1 MRKRISIVLLVLGG
15 WAVLVPS
22 ASAAAPALSPVSAT
36 DVQGVSAVLKGGVD
50 PQGSATA
57 YFFEYGTAANFVGA
71 SKTPSTPAGSGSG
84 VQPARVA
91 ISGLKP
97 STVYY
102 YRLVAVNSSGT
113 TVGSSGSGTAGSF
126 ETTKGFGFLPGIE
139 GFAAAAVADGGEA
152 ATRAGSHPYRLSF
165 RLALN
170 EAGEFEGQPGAV
182 FPDGDIR
189 DLRLEMPSG
198 MIVNPSITPACT
210 RALFHTPR
218 MSPFEDSR
226 SGESCPNSSQVGT
239 VEVQTSE
246 GERTFGLFNLV
257 SAPGALAQLGFSPFG
272 SPVVIDV
279 MVNPNPDGS
288 YSLVLEAE
296 NMPQS
301 LDLHALDL
309 TLWGTPWAA
318 SHDAERGNC
327 LNEAERTFP
336 WAKCNVGEPNE
347 FLPQA
352 YLTLPAKCS
361 GPLGFNVTATSWQQ
375 PAAVT
380 AQAFN
385 RRRSGL
391 PAEMFCDF
399 LQFNPEV
406 VGHLD
411 NTRASSPSGFVFRLN
426 VNHDLLTIPE
436 TNGPAPPKTA
446 IVRLPKDATINPS
459 VGAGLGVCTPAQ
471 FAAETPFNGQG
482 NGCPNGAKIGTL
494 TAHTP
499 IFEDELKGAVYLAQ
513 PDDPATQGAGAENP
527 FDALVAIYLLAKSPQ
542 RGTMI
547 KLAGRIERDPVDGTV
562 TGVFEGL
569 PQLPYTDLE
578 VRFRSGQRSF
588 FITPPRC
595 GYIPTEIEALP
606 WGEGEELSERSYTL
620 VKTGV
625 GGGAC
630 PSGSPPFEPQ
640 VSSGAVNSDVNAFTP
655 YFVHISRKD
664 TEQEITSYSLIL
676 PKGVT
681 GKLAGIPHC
690 PDAAIEA
697 ARHRSGTAEAENPSC
712 PAASQVGH
720 TLTGYGVGSALTY
733 AEGKIYLAGP
743 SNGAP
748 LSLVTINPAT
758 IGPFDLGTIVIR
770 SAFQIDE
777 RTAQL
782 RIDSSA
788 SDPIPHIIDG
798 IVLHL
803 REIRVYVDR
812 PNFTHNP
819 SSCEASRLTST
830 ITGSGANF
838 DDPADD
844 SSASPSDYFQLLNC
858 RILGFQPR
866 LGVRLRGGT
875 HRGDY
880 PQLRTT
886 FASRGPNDSNLKDI
900 AVVIPRQEFLAQE
913 HIRQIC
919 TRVQFAAGNCPKD
932 SVYGS
937 AMAYTPLLDD
947 PLRGNVYLRSS
958 SGALPDLV
966 ADLRSGSIRIVL
978 QGKIGPGKKGG
989 IRAFFSDLPDEPVS
1003 RFVMTL
1009 FGGKRGLLVNSADI
1023 CANPPISN
1031 VKAIAQNNMGA
1042 VFTTKLRGQC
1052 KHKHGRAGKTKNH
1065 GSKGRGSR

>member
-1 MRKRISIVLLVLGG
+1 MRRRISLALFLASGLCAFPV
-15 WAVLVPS
+15 
-22 ASAAAPALSPVSAT
+22 SAAAAAPPVLSPVST
-36 DVQGVSAVLKGGVD
+36 TNVQGISAVFKGGVD
-50 PQGSATA
+50 PQGSATS
-57 YFFEYGTAANFVGA
+57 YYFEYGTVASFVGA
-71 SKTPSTPAGSGSG
+71 SKTAPAPAGAGAG
-84 VQPARVA
+84 IEPARAA

-97 STVYY
+97 GMVYY
-102 YRLVAVNSSGT
+102 YRLVATNGSGT
-113 TVGSSGSGTAGSF
+113 TVGTTGSGTASSF
-126 ETTKGFGFLPGIE
+126 ETTRGFGFLPGSE

-210 RALFHTPR
+210 GTLFHTPR
-218 MSPFEDSR
+218 ISPFEDSR

-246 GERTFGLFNLV
+246 GEKTFGLFNLV
-257 SAPGALAQLGFSPFG
+257 PAPGTLAQLGFSPFG

-279 MVNPNPDGS
+279 MVIPNLDGS

-296 NMPQS
+296 DMPQS
-301 LDLHALDL
+301 LDVHALDL

-327 LNEAERTFP
+327 LNETERTFP

-347 FLPQA
+347 FPPMA

-361 GPLGFNVTATSWQQ
+361 GSLAFDARATSWQQ

-380 AQAFN
+380 SQAFS
-385 RRRSGL
+385 RRKSEL

-426 VNHDLLTIPE
+426 VNHDLLTTPE
-436 TNGPAPPKTA
+436 TNGSAPPKTA
-446 IVRLPKDATINPS
+446 IVRLPKGATINPS
-459 VGAGLGVCTPAQ
+459 VGAGLGVCSPAQ

-499 IFEDELKGAVYLAQ
+499 IFEDELKGAVYLAR
-513 PDDPATQGAGAENP
+513 PDDPATQAAGAENP
-527 FDALVAIYLLAKSPQ
+527 FDALVGVYLLAKSPQ

-547 KLAGRIERDPVDGTV
+547 KLAGRIDRNPVDGTV
-562 TGVFEGL
+562 TGVFDGL

-578 VRFRSGQRSF
+578 VSFRSGQRSF
-588 FITPPRC
+588 FITPPEC

-606 WGEGEELSERSYTL
+606 WGKGESLSERSYTL

-630 PSGSPPFEPQ
+630 PSGSPPFEPA

-664 TEQEITSYSLIL
+664 TDQEITSYSLAL

-681 GKLAGIPHC
+681 GKLAGIPRC

-697 ARHRSGTAEAENPSC
+697 ARHRRGTAEAENPSC

-770 SAFQIDE
+770 SAFQVDE

-803 REIRVYVDR
+803 REIRVYADR

-819 SSCEASRLTST
+819 SSCEPSRLTST
-830 ITGSGANF
+830 ITGSGATFTN
-838 DDPADD
+838 PADD
-844 SSASPSDYFQLLNC
+844 SSTSPSDYFQLLNC

-886 FASRGPNDSNLKDI
+886 FAARGSNDSNLKEI
-900 AVVIPRQEFLAQE
+900 AVVTPRQEFLAQE
-913 HIRQIC
+913 HIGQIC
-919 TRVQFAAGNCPKD
+919 TRVQFAAGSCPEG

-937 AMAYTPLLDD
+937 AVAYTPLLDD

-966 ADLRSGSIRIVL
+966 ADLHSGSIRIVL
-978 QGKIGPGKKGG
+978 QGQIGPGKKGG
-989 IRAFFSDLPDEPVS
+989 IRAFFSDLPDEPID

-1009 FGGKRGLLVNSADI
+1009 FGGKRGLLVNSANI
-1023 CANPPISN
+1023 CAKPPIAN
-1031 VKAIAQNNMGA
+1031 VKAIGQNNIGA

-1052 KHKHGRAGKTKNH
+1052 HQAGK
-1065 GSKGRGSR
+1065 GSKRRGRGAKKGGG